1 MKTDLLYM
9 FVACAV
15 LLLLSALLNV
25 LLLLGSSNP
34 QKGVVS
40 DTLRITV
47 VDTITYRLPIAVD
60 SVVLRYETTILPPRE
75 DTPGQK
81 RLTDSI
87 TVEVP
92 ITQKRY
98 SDSTYTAWVSGYHPM
113 LDSIRVYPRREIITV
128 TNTIP
133 RKTKRWG
140 LGVNAGYGFSPARGL
155 QPYIGIGVQ
164 YNLLS
169 F

>member
-1 MKTDLLYM
+1 MKTNLLYM

-25 LLLLGSSNP
+25 LLLLGSSKR

-60 SVVLRYETTILPPRE
+60 SVVLRYETAILPHRE

-81 RLTDSI
+81 RRTDSI

-98 SDSTYTAWVSGYHPM
+98 SDSTYTVWVSGYHPM

-133 RKTKRWG
+133 RTKRWG
-140 LGVNAGYGFSPARGL
+140 LGVNAGYGFSPAHGL

>member
-1 MKTDLLYM
+1 MKTNLLYM

-25 LLLLGSSNP
+25 LLLRSKP

-60 SVVLRYETTILPPRE
+60 SVVLRYETAILPPRE

-128 TNTIP
+128 TNS
-133 RKTKRWG
+133 KTKRWG

>member
-1 MKTDLLYM
+1 MKTNLLYM

-25 LLLLGSSNP
+25 LLLLGSSKC

-60 SVVLRYETTILPPRE
+60 SVVLRYETAILPSCENMPE
-75 DTPGQK
+75 QK

-87 TVEVP
+87 AVEVP

-113 LDSIRVYPRREIITV
+113 LDSIRIYPRREIITV
-128 TNTIP
+128 TNTMP
-133 RKTKRWG
+133 RKAKRWG
-140 LGVNAGYGFSPARGL
+140 LGINAGYGFTPTHGL